1 MSVSIDIFVEHG
13 FSKKKKKIYDTETH
27 SRIKWKN
34 FKHLSWQKLISFNG
48 YQAFTL
54 TILHTD
60 KLIMAKKK
68 RKSSFM
74 GTANTPLIIN
84 FIDI

>member
-1 MSVSIDIFVEHG
+1 M
-13 FSKKKKKIYDTETH
+13 T
-27 SRIKWKN
+27 
-34 FKHLSWQKLISFNG
+34 NG

-74 GTANTPLIIN
+74 GTADTPFIIN